1 MFIILHKYDV
11 SNYKYFDNKY
21 ELLNVNKNY
30 SDDDYRYVLDSL
42 NKKNNILYNL
52 YPGYKNNYFEH
63 QSVTPLG
70 EYDNK
75 NILLMRLLS
84 ILIISKL
91 KINDIKSVNELNE
104 KYKQL
109 SKDINNSLDINL
121 SLLIDFYLD
130 CSKDIKYLVE
140 NKDTLF
146 ELYKDLKEEVINKI
160 SELRKEINYKN
171 YDTIIQL
178 NKIFHKNKY
187 FYIFLYAN
195 ITSKL
200 QSLISEHKKES
211 NDIANMKTKLN
222 EIFKTPM
229 INSLRDLQ
237 MKLEELVKN
246 KDKDTEALWDYEKDI
261 KNYFID
267 FILEEDVTAEFKNL
281 SNKIKVRHG
290 ELFEEIKENSKKV
303 ADYIKQII

>member
-1 MFIILHKYDV
+1 
-11 SNYKYFDNKY
+11 
-21 ELLNVNKNY
+21 
-30 SDDDYRYVLDSL
+30 
-42 NKKNNILYNL
+42 
-52 YPGYKNNYFEH
+52 
-63 QSVTPLG
+63 
-70 EYDNK
+70 
-75 NILLMRLLS
+75 MRLLS

-109 SKDINNSLDINL
+109 SKINNSLDINL

-195 ITSKL
+195 IISKL

-237 MKLEELVKN
+237 MKLEELIKN

-281 SNKIKVRHG
+281 SNKIKIRHG
-290 ELFEEIKENSKKV
+290 ELFKEIKENSKKV
-303 ADYIKQII
+303 ADYIKQIIQRKKIFILIG

>member
-1 MFIILHKYDV
+1 M
-11 SNYKYFDNKY
+11 
-21 ELLNVNKNY
+21 
-30 SDDDYRYVLDSL
+30 
-42 NKKNNILYNL
+42 
-52 YPGYKNNYFEH
+52 
-63 QSVTPLG
+63 
-70 EYDNK
+70 
-75 NILLMRLLS
+75 
-84 ILIISKL
+84 
-91 KINDIKSVNELNE
+91 
-104 KYKQL
+104 
-109 SKDINNSLDINL
+109 
-121 SLLIDFYLD
+121 
-130 CSKDIKYLVE
+130 
-140 NKDTLF
+140 
-146 ELYKDLKEEVINKI
+146 
-160 SELRKEINYKN
+160 RKEINYKN

-178 NKIFHKNKY
+178 NKIFHKNKN

-195 ITSKL
+195 ITSKS

-261 KNYFID
+261 KSYFID

-290 ELFEEIKENSKKV
+290 ELFKEIKENSKKA
-303 ADYIKQII
+303 ADYIKQIIQRKKIFILIG